1 MNPMILNIFL
11 VVATVAII
19 VLVIYIV
26 KIIRSYKLLGES
38 LDQLTKKVDNEIVPV
53 TRKLDAV
60 MVKTEQLES
69 NVNKIVE
76 DIGQITDKT
85 KLLVNN
91 VTDTADEIREKTF
104 EFYDEIRGKS
114 LDVYS
119 MMTDEVVRPLSE
131 ISGILNGTASGLGKI
146 VDAIRVKDANISDEP
161 GDGRIDDLIRKI
173 GTAIN
178 GIRQFT
184 SIFHRKEKSK
194 NE

>member
-38 LDQLTKKVDNEIVPV
+38 LDQLTKKVDNEIIPV

-173 GTAIN
+173 STTIN
-178 GIRQFT
+178 GIRQIT